1 MAIYFIDGDNAPG
14 SRTRGI
20 ENLAAK
26 DIVVIFYAKSNSHYS
41 SKDIRQE
48 LEKKTTAQLSFVQV
62 CDGKNAVDFAVA
74 TRAGYYAS
82 TENTK
87 IFLISGDKHFD
98 LIAEI
103 IGKELADRCS
113 IKRADTLSIALISD
127 AENISTFDVA
137 ENLIKINFGAK
148 EGEAFMKKVRELAVK
163 ENEQFKE
170 PPKKKTVFSSCRALF
185 GMSRC

>member
-20 ENLAAK
+20 ENLTAK

-41 SKDIRQE
+41 SKDIRQG

-82 TENTK
+82 TEDAK

-127 AENISTFDVA
+127 AENIATFDVA
-137 ENLIKINFGAK
+137 ESLIKINFGAR
-148 EGEAFMKKVRELAVK
+148 EGEAFMKRVRELAIE

-170 PPKKKTVFSSCRALF
+170 PPKKKAVFPSCRALF
-185 GMSRC
+185 GM

>member
-1 MAIYFIDGDNAPG
+1 ME
-14 SRTRGI
+14 TMHRG
-20 ENLAAK
+20 
-26 DIVVIFYAKSNSHYS
+26 
-41 SKDIRQE
+41 R
-48 LEKKTTAQLSFVQV
+48 
-62 CDGKNAVDFAVA
+62 
-74 TRAGYYAS
+74 
-82 TENTK
+82 
-87 IFLISGDKHFD
+87 
-98 LIAEI
+98 
-103 IGKELADRCS
+103 ELADRCS

-137 ENLIKINFGAK
+137 ENLIKINLGAK

>member
-20 ENLAAK
+20 ENLTAK

-41 SKDIRQE
+41 SKDIRQG
-48 LEKKTTAQLSFVQV
+48 LERKTTAQLSFVQV

-82 TENTK
+82 TGDTR
-87 IFLISGDKHFD
+87 IFLISADKHFD

-103 IGKELADRCS
+103 IGKEVADRCS

-127 AENISTFDVA
+127 AENIASFDVA
-137 ENLIKINFGAK
+137 ESLIKINFGAR
-148 EGEAFMKKVRELAVK
+148 EGAAFMKRVRELAIK
-163 ENEQFKE
+163 ENEQLEE
-170 PPKKKTVFSSCRALF
+170 PPKKKSVFSSCRALLR
-185 GMSRC
+185 M